1 MSESTIWGNIKEFF
15 HLPFEDPIMVFL
27 LVLLII
33 LFSPLLFRKIKL
45 HYIIGLILAGVLVG
59 PHGLNLLAY
68 DRSFELLGKV
78 GVLYIMFL
86 AGLELDIKEFNA
98 NKGKSLL
105 FGTFTFLLP
114 FCLGFPICY
123 FLLGYSIPTSLLVAG
138 MFSTHTLISYP
149 IVSNLNLSKNQ
160 AVTASVGGTIF
171 TDTAVLLILAVVMN
185 QVKSAVEGMFWIWR
199 VW

>member
-1 MSESTIWGNIKEFF
+1 M
-15 HLPFEDPIMVFL
+15 
-27 LVLLII
+27 
-33 LFSPLLFRKIKL
+33 
-45 HYIIGLILAGVLVG
+45 AGVLVG

-185 QVKSAVEGMFWIWR
+185 QVKSAVEGMFWIWMGISIAVFLVYIFLSQVQIR
-199 VW
+199 Q